1 MSTKKTYSELIKLK
15 TFNERLEYLYIGDR
29 VGAETFGLV
38 NRYFKQRFY
47 LSTEWRRFRNEI
59 ILRDNGCD
67 LGIEGCELGV
77 KNITIHHLNIITLD
91 DIVQFKRCL
100 LDPENAICVSHATHN
115 AIHFGTKQ
123 TDYVERTPNDTCPW
137 RR

>member
-1 MSTKKTYSELIKLK
+1 MNTKKTYSELIKLK

-29 VGAETFGLV
+29 IGTETFGMV
-38 NRYFKQRFY
+38 NRYFNQRFY
-47 LSTEWRRFRNEI
+47 ASMEWRRFRNEI

-67 LGIEGCELGV
+67 LGIEGCELGI
-77 KNITIHHLNIITLD
+77 KNITIHHLNPVTLD
-91 DIVQFKRCL
+91 DIVKFNRCL

-115 AIHFGTKQ
+115 TIHFGAKQ
-123 TDYVERTPNDTCPW
+123 TEYVERTPNDTCPW